1 MFMSMSC
8 LVAQL
13 VSSPVVASVPYLR
26 TPTLTTTARHSFPQK
41 VLSGPRACPSKSL
54 SVHYSLLDSQSSEEW
69 LWISTVGDGDL
80 RLGPMHRVFGVG
92 MTHQQ
97 HCMQY
102 LFDALVAHHPAHGMH
117 AEHPEHCLNHI
128 RQYVLCDAD
137 ITLEPATVLARN
149 WTEER
154 WTGEYR
160 CVDWEMMRAEIRK
173 HWIEWKA
180 VRDGRATDIP
190 SLALY
195 V

>member
-1 MFMSMSC
+1 MS
-8 LVAQL
+8 VEE
-13 VSSPVVASVPYLR
+13 
-26 TPTLTTTARHSFPQK
+26 
-41 VLSGPRACPSKSL
+41 
-54 SVHYSLLDSQSSEEW
+54 SVHYSLLGPQSPEEW

-102 LFDALVAHHPAHGMH
+102 LFDALVAPHPSHGMH

-137 ITLEPATVLARN
+137 ITLEPAAVLARN

-154 WTGEYR
+154 WTGEHR

-180 VRDGRATDIP
+180 VRDGRATRIP

-195 V
+195 E